1 MSTEQNKAIVRRIY
15 AEVNDGQRY
24 EVLDE
29 ICRADVLVHDPIA
42 GEQRGIAAYR
52 GLFAFFRQAFGEQRT
67 DLHHFVAEGDF
78 VALLHTHNAKNTGSF
93 MGAAPTQTWI
103 TVPGVEL
110 FRLEDGKI
118 AEFWRFDADA
128 ALLAQLDLLPAP
140 QAA

>member
-1 MSTEQNKAIVRRIY
+1 MTTEQNKAIVRRIY
-15 AEVNDGQRY
+15 TDVNDGQQY
-24 EVLDE
+24 EVLE
-29 ICRADVLVHDPIA
+29 ELCHPNVVVHDPIA
-42 GEQRGIAAYR
+42 GEQCGIEAYR

-67 DLHHFVAEGDF
+67 DLHQFVAEGDF
-78 VALLHTHNAKNTGSF
+78 VALLHTHHAKNTGTF
-93 MGAAPTQTWI
+93 LGASPTNAWV

-128 ALLAQLDLLPAP
+128 ALMAQLGLLPLP

>member
-1 MSTEQNKAIVRRIY
+1 MSAEQNKSVVRRIY
-15 AEVNDGQRY
+15 TDVNDDQRY
-24 EVLDE
+24 DVLDE
-29 ICRADVLVHDPIA
+29 ICRPDVIVHDPIA
-42 GEQRGIAAYR
+42 GDQRGIDAYR

-67 DLHHFVAEGDF
+67 DLHQFVAEGEY
-78 VALLHTHNAKNTGSF
+78 VALLHTHNAKSTGSF
-93 MGAAPTQTWI
+93 MGAPPTNAWI

-128 ALLAQLDLLPAP
+128 ALLAQLGLLPLP